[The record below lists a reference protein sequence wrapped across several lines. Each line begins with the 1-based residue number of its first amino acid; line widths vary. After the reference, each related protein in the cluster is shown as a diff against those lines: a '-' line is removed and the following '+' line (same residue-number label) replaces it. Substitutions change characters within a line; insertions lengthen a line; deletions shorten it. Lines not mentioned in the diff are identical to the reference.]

1 MNLELPLH
9 VLHQAAGAQ
18 FADYGS
24 WTLPMH
30 YGDPLRE
37 YNAIRQGVA
46 LADLSY
52 QGKFILSGEDR
63 KAFLQG
69 LISNDLLKA
78 TESSGI
84 YTTLLT
90 AKGKTIADFS
100 LFPLPEGYLME
111 IEAENAEKT
120 KDVLM
125 RFRLRSKVQMT
136 VPAWG
141 RLLVAGPLAKTR
153 IEQLFG
159 DALPKMAEHAFFERA
174 IDEVRLICIKRS
186 VTGEADFHL
195 YTPLENVEGLWTR
208 LLSEGAGLPLQ
219 PVGQTAL
226 KTTRIEAGI
235 PRYGVDMNE
244 EVIPVEAGIQDQVI
258 SYTKGCFPGQE
269 VVARIKTYGHV
280 NKQLSGI
287 ILEGDIPPQSGAKI
301 SQGEK
306 SVGWVTSAVK
316 SPFVGKV
323 IAMAYLRRK
332 TAVSGTALTVDV
344 AQAQTGAEAASLPFY
359 PLRFNE

>member
-9 VLHQAAGAQ
+9 KLHQATGAQ

-24 WTLPMH
+24 WTLPVH

-78 TESSGI
+78 TEHSGI

-111 IEAENAEKT
+111 IEAANAEKT

-125 RFRLRSKVQMT
+125 RFRLRSKVQMS

-141 RLLVAGPLAKTR
+141 RLLASGPLAKRR
-153 IEQLFG
+153 IEQLIG
-159 DALPKMAEHAFFERA
+159 EALPKMAENAFFEKK
-174 IDEVRLICIKRS
+174 IDHMRLICIKRS

-195 YTPLENVEGLWTR
+195 YTPLENLAALWTR
-208 LLSEGAGLPLQ
+208 LLSEGAALPLQ

-226 KTTRIEAGI
+226 ETARIEAGI
-235 PRYGVDMNE
+235 PRYGLDMNE

-269 VVARIKTYGHV
+269 VIARIKTYGHV
-280 NKQLSGI
+280 NKQLSGM
-287 ILEGDIPPQSGAKI
+287 ILEGDTPPQAGAKV
-301 SQGEK
+301 SQEGK

-316 SPFVGKV
+316 SPFVGKI
-323 IAMAYLRRK
+323 IAMAYLRRE
-332 TAVSGTALTVDV
+332 VSVPGTLLTVDV
-344 AQAQTGAEAASLPFY
+344 AQTQTAAEAKSLPFY
-359 PLRFNE
+359 P